1 MKAWVANSENI
12 SLSLF
17 YQGLSVVTVSCPTPA
32 YNSTYCTLLS
42 GRILADRVTLQ
53 VDISLTKGYLAVW
66 DVAVSGTSETPGEHF
81 LRGQGGSPGST
92 SWKMSLGTCLIE
104 GVMAVI

>member
-1 MKAWVANSENI
+1 MKAWVPNSENI
-12 SLSLF
+12 SLSLL

-32 YNSTYCTLLS
+32 YNSTYCTLIS

-81 LRGQGGSPGST
+81 KFYFSQTPQYH
-92 SWKMSLGTCLIE
+92 CLAPNT
-104 GVMAVI
+104 GANFKLT